1 MPGECR
7 GEVRWEGVVWNWDI
21 KLRLGFVVVFVLVT
35 GLGLGSVL
43 GCDWAPLPSPCRYF
57 CTALLLSGVA
67 KHTWRPWKTMRR
79 DPAGL
84 RAGARAEVC
93 LFFPEKSLGNHFL

>member
-1 MPGECR
+1 MQGGGQVGGGGLELGHKAEAGFCSCVCVSYR
-7 GEVRWEGVVWNWDI
+7 VR
-21 KLRLGFVVVFVLVT
+21 
-35 GLGLGSVL
+35 LGSVL

-79 DPAGL
+79 DLAGL